1 MKSMDEIVYTELWDR
16 LMIYKGSVR
25 ATVQSLKIGKT
36 TVYRYLRK
44 FKMLDELR
52 MLFPAKKAGFTKP
65 RSET

>member
-16 LMIYKGSVR
+16 LMKYKGNIA
-25 ATVQSLKIGKT
+25 ATAQSLKIGKT

-52 MLFPAKKAGFTKP
+52 MLFPAKKTHFTKP
-65 RSET
+65 VREK